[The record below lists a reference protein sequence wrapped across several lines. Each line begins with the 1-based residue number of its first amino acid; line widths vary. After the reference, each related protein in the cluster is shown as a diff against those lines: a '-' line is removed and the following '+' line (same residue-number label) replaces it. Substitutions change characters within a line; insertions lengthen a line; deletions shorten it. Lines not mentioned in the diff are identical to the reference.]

1 MKRFKVFLFNS
12 LLMMASSLILQII
25 KLVFNIYIS
34 NNIDK
39 ESLGVFHLIM
49 TIYIFGITLASSGI
63 SIACTRVV
71 SEEMAV
77 CNDFGVRKSSKM
89 CIYISLIVGI
99 LASTFFC
106 FFADFITNVCFHN
119 KVSKIIV
126 YLISIALPII
136 SISSSIIGYFL
147 AVRRV
152 YKTVVGQFL
161 EQISKIM
168 AIVILLKIYLPIGTL
183 EGICFAL
190 ILGDVISEI
199 ISFIYL
205 LIIYYFDINKY
216 FNKFINKTN
225 NNFLFRIFRIFAPV
239 ALTSYFRSGL
249 SSIKQLI
256 IPSSLEKSGLSC
268 NTSLSKY
275 GTISGMAMPI
285 IMFPASFLISF
296 ASLLIPEFSRFYV
309 HKDYKKIRKYSDKL
323 IIYIFLLSFL
333 ISVILFVFGNKI
345 GILIYKDIEVGFY
358 IRLFSLLIPFI
369 YLDII
374 IDCILKGLDAQVS
387 VMFINI
393 VDLLVSIS
401 VIIIFVPLFGI
412 KGYIISI
419 FISEIFNFTLSFT
432 KLMSLIKSST

>member
-1 MKRFKVFLFNS
+1 
-12 LLMMASSLILQII
+12 
-25 KLVFNIYIS
+25 
-34 NNIDK
+34 
-39 ESLGVFHLIM
+39 
-49 TIYIFGITLASSGI
+49 
-63 SIACTRVV
+63 
-71 SEEMAV
+71 
-77 CNDFGVRKSSKM
+77 
-89 CIYISLIVGI
+89 
-99 LASTFFC
+99 
-106 FFADFITNVCFHN
+106 
-119 KVSKIIV
+119 
-126 YLISIALPII
+126 
-136 SISSSIIGYFL
+136 
-147 AVRRV
+147 
-152 YKTVVGQFL
+152 
-161 EQISKIM
+161 
-168 AIVILLKIYLPIGTL
+168 
-183 EGICFAL
+183 
-190 ILGDVISEI
+190 
-199 ISFIYL
+199 
-205 LIIYYFDINKY
+205 
-216 FNKFINKTN
+216 
-225 NNFLFRIFRIFAPV
+225 
-239 ALTSYFRSGL
+239 
-249 SSIKQLI
+249 
-256 IPSSLEKSGLSC
+256 
-268 NTSLSKY
+268 
-275 GTISGMAMPI
+275 MPI

-323 IIYIFLLSFL
+323 IIYIFLLSSL

>member
-1 MKRFKVFLFNS
+1 
-12 LLMMASSLILQII
+12 MMSSSLILQII
-25 KLVFNIYIS
+25 RLVFNIYIS

-161 EQISKIM
+161 EQITKII

-358 IRLFSLLIPFI
+358 IRLFSLLVPFI

-419 FISEIFNFTLSFT
+419 FISEIFNFILSFT

>member
-99 LASTFFC
+99 LASTIFC

-161 EQISKIM
+161 EQISKII